1 MWSVESFTSMIMV
14 ALLVVSTLLGT
25 VNGDVSVTTIQVSG
39 TPLLTDLISQWTQQ
53 YLLDKP
59 NLVIQFIETDTT
71 TAYNSLT
78 NFQVF
83 LQIFFELTQF
93 CDSLVFVL

>member
-1 MWSVESFTSMIMV
+1 MRFSAMWSVESYCSMIV
-14 ALLVVSTLLGT
+14 VVLLVVSMSLGT
-25 VNGDVSVTTIQVSG
+25 ANGDVSVTTIQVSG
-39 TPLLTDLISQWTQQ
+39 SPLLTDLISQWTQQ

-59 NLVIQFIETDTT
+59 NLVIQFIETDAT

-83 LQIFFELTQF
+83 
-93 CDSLVFVL
+93 S